1 MGFSRR
7 NKIQRCRVAVDT
19 LWEKRIRFRHPDY
32 GPDRAQKL
40 ISSSMS
46 RHLTT
51 RNISSKSMHAF
62 LSNLAQTDKQTDKR
76 TRARGRKHIPPPLSD
91 VNNTND
97 LKQVLSS
104 CWDTTSQE
112 LINGAKDCYWSFVFW
127 VDSLSI
133 VSVNSLTSATLFDA
147 NIISVKAL
155 PRKWRR
161 YWYFRVVQNIDYLIS
176 VFQLCYQLIKL
187 CDSVTHGWKIM
198 VD

>member
-1 MGFSRR
+1 MSRR
-7 NKIQRCRVAVDT
+7 LST
-19 LWEKRIRFRHPDY
+19 RI
-32 GPDRAQKL
+32 
-40 ISSSMS
+40 
-46 RHLTT
+46 
-51 RNISSKSMHAF
+51 ISSKSMHAF